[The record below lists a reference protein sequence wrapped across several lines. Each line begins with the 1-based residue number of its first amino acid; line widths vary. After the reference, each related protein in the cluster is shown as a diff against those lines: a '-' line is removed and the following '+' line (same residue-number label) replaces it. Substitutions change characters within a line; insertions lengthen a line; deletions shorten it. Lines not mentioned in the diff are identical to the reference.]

1 MRATGLAGSSPSPTQ
16 HHELQTE
23 TVSVD
28 VWSGLPGRFRCQL
41 LQTTCSVAPLQ
52 GHRVLDKRLYVP
64 GSDFPSSIAVIMLPR
79 SADCELLAAP
89 FLQLYGALTAPPR
102 THAVIDSTSGTKMKL
117 LNNPVP

>member
-41 LQTTCSVAPLQ
+41 LRTTCSVAPLQ

-64 GSDFPSSIAVIMLPR
+64 GSDFPSSIADGDNV
-79 SADCELLAAP
+79 
-89 FLQLYGALTAPPR
+89 
-102 THAVIDSTSGTKMKL
+102 TSIS
-117 LNNPVP
+117 